1 MKLAT
6 AAVVLVFLCLLLGG
20 TMVAQAQTSAVGV
33 SQWDVLEYDIST
45 NWNSP
50 ANATAPSG
58 YANETTTVTVTI
70 TGVSGTTIASQV
82 TVRYLN
88 GTESTSDSSCDVE
101 TGENSGSGPPFV
113 AANLGKNDL
122 VNPSAAEAWYINE
135 TGTRTYKDSTR
146 ETNHLRFEYAETAEG
161 VGNYIISYDYW
172 FDKSTGVV
180 VESTTEVSYV
190 DATCSIQTELKS
202 TTLWLVGDSLS
213 EKATINAGG
222 TKMNVPA
229 VATIIT
235 VVIIIV
241 AVAVFVRKR
250 KRKDA
255 NSDN

>member
-1 MKLAT
+1 VKSALAL
-6 AAVVLVFLCLLLGG
+6 VVLVFLCLSLAG

-33 SQWDVLEYDIST
+33 SQGDVLEYDIST

-50 ANATAPSG
+50 ANATAPPG

-70 TGVSGTTIASQV
+70 TGVSGTTISSQV

-101 TGENSGSGPPFV
+101 TGENLGSGPPFV
-113 AANLGKNDL
+113 AANLGKSDL

-135 TGTRTYKDSTR
+135 TGTRTYKDSIR

-161 VGNYIISYDYW
+161 VGDYTISYDYW

-190 DATCSIQTELKS
+190 DATCSIQTKLKS
-202 TTLWLVGDSLS
+202 TNLWLVGDSLS

-229 VATIIT
+229 VAAIIT
-235 VVIIIV
+235 VLMVTV
-241 AVAVFVRKR
+241 AVAVVRKR

-255 NSDN
+255 SSDH